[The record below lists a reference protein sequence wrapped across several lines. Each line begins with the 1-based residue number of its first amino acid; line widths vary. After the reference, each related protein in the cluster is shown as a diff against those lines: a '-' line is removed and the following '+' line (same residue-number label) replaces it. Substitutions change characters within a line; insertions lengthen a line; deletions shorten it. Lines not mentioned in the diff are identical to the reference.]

1 MNVKRDPDLLIREF
15 LDDGLVDLPDRSYD
29 TVRSAIEHT
38 RQRVVLGP
46 WSIPELLQPARLAF
60 VAAALVGLAVLG
72 ITFLPREGGI
82 GSPATPSA
90 LPTPTTTPIPLPITD
105 TGLALAAGT
114 YLIDDPPATPVK
126 MVVTVPSGWQTV
138 SGFLFK
144 TRGTIFDETTIS
156 LSHWRV
162 TNVYSDPCRS
172 GTSLS
177 QPPVGPT
184 VDDLANALAD
194 QIGRRATEPVDIT
207 IDGYVGKRVESTVP
221 TNLDATTCDNAEYKT
236 FATGPFPGD
245 YGGFAY
251 APGQSD
257 TFYVLDVEGERV
269 LIHALYQ
276 AETPEADRADL
287 QAMVES
293 IRLEP

>member
-1 MNVKRDPDLLIREF
+1 MNVKRDPDLLIRQF

-46 WSIPELLQPARLAF
+46 WSVPELLQPARLAF

-82 GSPATPSA
+82 GNWATPSVS
-90 LPTPTTTPIPLPITD
+90 PTPNVTPLPLPMSD

-114 YLIDDPPATPVK
+114 YAIDDPDVTPVK

-138 SGFLFK
+138 SAFLFK

-162 TNVYSDPCRS
+162 TNVYSDPCRW

-177 QPPVGPT
+177 DPPVGPT

-194 QIGRRATEPVDIT
+194 QVGRSATEPVDIT
-207 IDGYVGKRVESTVP
+207 IDGYVGKKVDSTVP
-221 TNLDATTCDNAEYKT
+221 TNLDATECDNDEYKT
-236 FATGPFPGD
+236 FSTGPFPGD
-245 YGGFAY
+245 YGGFVY
-251 APGQSD
+251 APGQRD
-257 TFYVLDVEGERV
+257 TFYVLDVEGERI

-276 AETPEADRADL
+276 AGTSQTDRADL
-287 QAMVES
+287 QSMVDS